1 MEDKQP
7 SSDPRDVK
15 TYRPV
20 RMKEPVPESVSRS
33 WVWGR
38 NDKENGAEVEERE

>member
-1 MEDKQP
+1 M
-7 SSDPRDVK
+7 K

-20 RMKEPVPESVSRS
+20 RMKEPVEPLALPESVSRS

-38 NDKENGAEVEERE
+38 NDNEKGAEVEERE